1 MSKRLDKITKLEQ
14 RVLEDYGYKENGFIS
29 MLERSKIQDDIKDI
43 LIVFSNY
50 TNSEISNVRQI
61 NMELIDLVKD
71 QHTELDKTKED
82 LTKANKRSIFS
93 FGGLWMLIAMVILL
107 LGSMFVMHEINP
119 DGFIK
124 IMVTLIDL
132 SNSFGRML

>member
-93 FGGLWMLIAMVILL
+93 FGGLWMLIAMIILL
-107 LGSMFVMHEINP
+107 LGSMFIMHEIDP

-132 SNSFGRML
+132 SNSFGRIM

>member
-132 SNSFGRML
+132 SNSFGRIM

>member
-93 FGGLWMLIAMVILL
+93 FGGLWMLIAMIILL
-107 LGSMFVMHEINP
+107 LGSMFIMHEIDP